1 MNIAVFFL
9 NLLEAV
15 GPFAVLLSILVNII
29 ISILGVVPSFFITAA
44 NIAVFGFWTGT
55 LVSFLGESL
64 GAIVSFYLY
73 RKGIKA
79 FAPSVLDKYEP
90 LRKLQRTSGYE
101 AFYLVVA
108 FRLFPF
114 MPSGLVTL
122 AGATSGMGWLNF
134 AVASTIGKVPALL
147 IEAYSVYQ
155 VMEMT
160 WIGQVILVGGAVVL
174 VWMVVVKRRKK

>member
-1 MNIAVFFL
+1 MNVADFFIDV
-9 NLLEAV
+9 LEAV
-15 GPFAVLLSILVNII
+15 GPLAILLSIMVNVV

-55 LVSFLGESL
+55 AVSFLGESL

-79 FAPSVLDKYEP
+79 FAPNVLEKYEP
-90 LRKLQRTSGYE
+90 LRKLQRTSGSE

-134 AVASTIGKVPALL
+134 AVASTLGKVPALL

-155 VMEMT
+155 VMQWT
-160 WIGQVILVGGAVVL
+160 WVGQVILVGGAIVL
-174 VWMVVVKRRKK
+174 VGMVFIKRRRN